1 MSGEPTAVLPGVG
14 AGDGSRDNPSTKT
27 QRPVTPEGNFSFVS
41 GPGGLEEK
49 SPPVVFFPT
58 EIGEGGSGGKGGGGV
73 APRMLFKLPVK
84 RPLPLPTSSSTPPAP
99 DAPDYL
105 LLGLRAAGLEHGRG
119 SFGVLDVKRDDRD
132 VEDEDDSDDEDF
144 EEDDFGDME
153 DIADIGLDEEEEESD
168 EDNQL
173 NDDDDSD
180 MDVVEKSIQK
190 KSQDLQKKF
199 G

>member
-132 VEDEDDSDDEDF
+132 VEDEDDSDDDV
-144 EEDDFGDME
+144 
-153 DIADIGLDEEEEESD
+153 
-168 EDNQL
+168 
-173 NDDDDSD
+173 DDDVDG
-180 MDVVEKSIQK
+180 DVDDDV
-190 KSQDLQKKF
+190 D
-199 G
+199 GDVAG